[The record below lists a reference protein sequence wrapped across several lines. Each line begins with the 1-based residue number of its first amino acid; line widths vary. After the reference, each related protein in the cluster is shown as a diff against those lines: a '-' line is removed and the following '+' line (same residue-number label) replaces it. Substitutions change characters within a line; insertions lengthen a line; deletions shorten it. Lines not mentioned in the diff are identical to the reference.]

1 MVRASELRGQVE
13 KIIPLFITNLIWVLI
28 GTGYVFVEVEVLIAR
43 YLIHVAPS
51 LMLLTFVG
59 VYWLSVT
66 PSTKRQLT
74 GIILLIIIIAAGLQ
88 QQTKHASFDFKVRKR
103 IAGGAAKAFG

>member
-1 MVRASELRGQVE
+1 MREWLSMP
-13 KIIPLFITNLIWVLI
+13 IPALFIANLIWVLI
-28 GTGYVFVEVEVLIAR
+28 GTGYVIVEVEVLISR

-88 QQTKHASFDFKVRKR
+88 QYRRLFCKIIWKH
-103 IAGGAAKAFG
+103 